1 MHFKFK
7 IIVSYSLLIIVLALV
22 IGFIFTKYMIDENEE
37 KARVQAQVTCAKMS
51 DQLDKLIQPMEY
63 AAYGLL
69 SDVDLY
75 SYLRTLSS
83 INIADSG
90 DSYYVYESS
99 TQIRYKLRA
108 YAISRQFY
116 RTSILNDQGYSFT
129 NRSGSIGEISEEM
142 MNRYFEHPA
151 TTKKRFYIMPVEAD
165 PWALSDPEEVFS
177 ILVPIEGMASK
188 GFVEVQ
194 RRKEDL
200 DSILGSEPG
209 LVTVALNQYGDILYS
224 NGETSQALLRMLDEQ
239 PVNTAAFVNNPD
251 NNQELIAISVVSEY
265 SGVKLIQYEDKTL
278 FDSEVLAIRNASI
291 LIAAAVIV
299 ISILYLLF
307 VYSRITQPMRN
318 LQKQIEATNAA
329 DPDKSWV
336 FQRTYD
342 EISSLNKAII
352 DLIARL
358 NKSFETEKKIL
369 LLNEQSNYD
378 LLQAQINPHFIFNVL
393 NILSYRGVLNND
405 MNICAICD
413 NLAGMIRYSND
424 VSSRFCEI
432 SEEIAYLK
440 NYTSLLKMRYEHKC
454 ECDVDLDARILQQR
468 IPKLVLQQFV
478 ENCVSHGF
486 YDGCDVMRIRIRG
499 YIEDDWWYIAIEDNG
514 KGFNPEEL
522 QVLRKKLSNAQ
533 NEIFSNYKNPVL
545 RIGGLGI
552 VNSYCRMLL
561 LYKKELVFEIGN
573 GATGAKAR
581 IGSKMRWEGYDETDK
596 GNDR

>member
-7 IIVSYSLLIIVLALV
+7 IIVSYSFLIIALTL
-22 IGFIFTKYMIDENEE
+22 IISIFFTKYMIDENGK
-37 KARVQAQVTCAKMS
+37 KARVQAEVICAKMS

-75 SYLRTLSS
+75 SNLRTLSS

-90 DSYYVYESS
+90 DSYYVYDAS
-99 TQIRYKLRA
+99 TLIRYKLRA

-129 NRSGSIGEISEEM
+129 NRSGSIGEMSEEM
-142 MNRYFEHPA
+142 MRRYFEHPA
-151 TTKKRFYIMPVEAD
+151 ATKKRFYIVPVEAD

-177 ILVPIEGMASK
+177 ILVSIEGMTSK

-194 RRKEDL
+194 RTKEEL
-200 DSILGSEPG
+200 DSILGSESG
-209 LVTVALNQYGDILYS
+209 LVTIALNQYGDVLYS
-224 NGETSQALLRMLDEQ
+224 NGETSEALLSLLDEL
-239 PVNTAAFVNNPD
+239 PVSTAAFVKNPD

-291 LIAAAVIV
+291 LIAVAVIA
-299 ISILYLLF
+299 ISIIYLLF
-307 VYSRITQPMRN
+307 MYSRITQPMRK
-318 LQKQIEATNAA
+318 LQMQIEATNAA

-342 EISSLNKAII
+342 EIGSLNKAII
-352 DLIARL
+352 DLLARL

-369 LLNEQSNYD
+369 LLNEQTNYD

-393 NILSYRGVLNND
+393 NILSYRGVLNDD
-405 MNICAICD
+405 MNICTICD
-413 NLAGMIRYSND
+413 NLAAMIRYSTD
-424 VSSRFCEI
+424 VSSRFCGI
-432 SEEIAYLK
+432 GEEIAYLES
-440 NYTSLLKMRYEHKC
+440 YTSLLKMRYEHKF
-454 ECDVDLDARILQQR
+454 ECDVDLDSRILQQR

-478 ENCVSHGF
+478 ENCVNHGF
-486 YDGCDVMRIRIRG
+486 YDGCDTMRIRIRG
-499 YIEDDWWYIAIEDNG
+499 YIEDGWWYITVEDNG
-514 KGFNPEEL
+514 RGFDPE
-522 QVLRKKLSNAQ
+522 VLHTLREKLSNA
-533 NEIFSNYKNPVL
+533 NKEIFSNYKNPEL

-561 LYKKELVFEIGN
+561 LYKKDLVFDIGN
-573 GATGAKAR
+573 GETGAKVR
-581 IGSKMRWEGYDETDK
+581 LGSRMSREGCDETA
-596 GNDR
+596 